1 MHLRAFL
8 CQLYSKY
15 PIMKKLAFPL
25 KFTFKIS
32 TLSNDFIA
40 EDATGTQ
47 VAYVR
52 QKMFKLKEEVKVYKD
67 ETKSELITTIKANK
81 WLDFSASYNFWDEEG
96 NNYGK
101 IGRKGWSSLWKANYE
116 IYDAVPNLNFTIR
129 EDNAWV
135 KVLDGLLGEIPVLNF
150 LTGYLFN
157 PAYKIMDEKGTVVAM
172 LKKEPSFWGRKFIVE
187 KVGEIEELEE
197 ERIVVGLMMLVLLE
211 RRRG

>member
-1 MHLRAFL
+1 
-8 CQLYSKY
+8 
-15 PIMKKLAFPL
+15 MKKLNFPL

-52 QKMFKLKEEVKVYKD
+52 QKMFKLKEEVKVYND
-67 ETKSELITTIKANK
+67 ESKSELITTIKANQ
-81 WLDFSASYNFWDEEG
+81 WLDFSASYNFWDEDG

-101 IGRKGWSSLWKANYE
+101 IGRKGWASLWKAHYE

-135 KVLDGLLGEIPVLNF
+135 KVMDGLLGEIPVLSF
-150 LTGYLFN
+150 FTGYLFN
-157 PAYKIMDEKGTVVAM
+157 PAYKVMDENGATVAM

-187 KVGEIEELEE
+187 KVGRIEEQEE